1 MGERYVVE
9 NAGKYLVCRA
19 GWMMGGGPK
28 KDKKFISK
36 MMNQIKEGKKELHI
50 VDDKDGTPTYTHDF
64 ALTVKSLLAKEFWGL
79 YNMVS
84 DGETSR
90 YEVAAELLKILKLD
104 DEINLIQVN
113 SEYFKDEFFAERP
126 ASERLINRKLNL
138 RNMNAMRPWQ
148 ISLEEYIN
156 KYYMD
161 FLDE

>member
-1 MGERYVVE
+1 
-9 NAGKYLVCRA
+9 
-19 GWMMGGGPK
+19 
-28 KDKKFISK
+28 
-36 MMNQIKEGKKELHI
+36 
-50 VDDKDGTPTYTHDF
+50 
-64 ALTVKSLLAKEFWGL
+64 
-79 YNMVS
+79 MVS

-138 RNMNAMRPWQ
+138 RNMNSMRPWQ